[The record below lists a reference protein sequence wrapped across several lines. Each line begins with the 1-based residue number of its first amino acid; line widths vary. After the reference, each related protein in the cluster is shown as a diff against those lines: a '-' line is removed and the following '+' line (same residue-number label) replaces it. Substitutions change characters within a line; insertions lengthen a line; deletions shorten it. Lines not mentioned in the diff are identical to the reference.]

1 MYIFIS
7 FIVVSP
13 ISHQAKYSR
22 HLNKGVVVVVVVVV
36 VVTCC
41 CTKFE
46 TGQRFS
52 PMQTGQQPQS

>member
-36 VVTCC
+36 TCC

-52 PMQTGQQPQS
+52 PMQTGQQLQS